1 METVKSRL
9 KKAIIT
15 LVIAVIAGTILMVL
29 AYCVPISLI
38 EKHVAESI
46 DIFENEGWGYG
57 FAPRVSTS
65 YPDHVTDALMIL
77 EAVSPRTDS
86 LVQDAMNN
94 TWVGLDEYGH
104 VETLIHV
111 FSDDRYDDTSTCPYP
126 RYWHGYLV
134 WLKPLLAIMSYSE
147 IRIIAMWIQLA
158 LLFIAMAELCTKD
171 KRLAISFFCSFMF
184 LNPITSAMSMQYAS
198 IYCITLVV
206 TILVL
211 KCKAFESVNYWRLF
225 MWEGTAVAFFDFFTY
240 PVVALGIP
248 LIICVALKKNSSIRN
263 DLINILDYSISYFA
277 GYGGMWCG
285 KWIMAGLLIKGNSIS
300 SVFANA
306 FNQTVYRMT
315 AEENESR
322 MTFLYVLR
330 QVLMHL
336 NNKPMKIFALVFIV
350 TLIIMALNKQ
360 YAVSADSKMVPVLVI
375 AVYPFIWYILVRNHS
390 ATHARIEQREMAVFI
405 MAITYIALLFIIKKR
420 RKRVTAKNL
429 RIICE

>member
-1 METVKSRL
+1 MAFGDIMETVKSRFE
-9 KKAIIT
+9 KAIIT
-15 LVIAVIAGTILMVL
+15 LVIAVIAGTILMLL
-29 AYCVPISLI
+29 AYCVPISFI
-38 EKHVAESI
+38 EKHVAESV

-57 FAPRVSTS
+57 FAPRVSIS

-94 TWVGLDEYGH
+94 TWVGLEGYGH
-104 VETLIHV
+104 VETLIHA
-111 FSDDRYDDTSTCPYP
+111 FSADGNDDVSTCPYP

-147 IRIIAMWIQLA
+147 IRIIAMWLQIA
-158 LLFIAMAELCTKD
+158 LLFIAMRELWANN
-171 KRLAISFFCSFMF
+171 KRLAIAFFCSFMF

-198 IYCITLVV
+198 IYCITLLL

-211 KCKAFESVNYWRLF
+211 KCNAYESVNYWRLF
-225 MWEGTAVAFFDFFTY
+225 MWGGTAVAFFDFFTY

-248 LIICVALKKNSSIRN
+248 LVICIALKKNSSIRN
-263 DLINILDYSISYFA
+263 DLINIFDYSISYFV

-322 MTFLYVLR
+322 MTILYVLR
-330 QVLMHL
+330 QVFMHL

-350 TLIIMALNKQ
+350 IFIIMALNKQ
-360 YAVSADSKMVPVLVI
+360 YTVSIDSKMIPTLII

-405 MAITYIALLFIIKKR
+405 MAVTYASLLLIKEKIAK
-420 RKRVTAKNL
+420 
-429 RIICE
+429 ESDS